1 LASKTVKLSMKKYNV
16 LIVAACMALLVGCAS
31 ELDIEPK
38 DSVTEEVA
46 LDSEEAIQSLLVGAY
61 DRMADDDLYGGWFQ
75 MTSDLLGTNDDITWS
90 GTFSDPR
97 DIWNKTI
104 TTSNAQAEVTWT
116 EAYEAINVANIILAN
131 LSVITDEDERAR
143 IEGEAKFIRGL
154 VYFDLVRLFAKDWA
168 DGNPSA
174 NLGVPLKLTPTDLE
188 YDPASSAISRN
199 TVAEVYAQVLE
210 DLTDAE
216 QLLGEDNG
224 FYATT
229 WSAKAILA
237 RVYMQQRNYE
247 DARAKANDII
257 ESGQF
262 ALVDKVSQAFNQAN
276 NTSEDVFAV
285 QITNQDGE
293 NALQTFY
300 ASTSFNGRRDIRIR
314 AEYDDLLEETDERK
328 TALIYYDAAGRRLSG
343 KYKDQFANIS
353 IVRLAELYLI
363 RAEANVRAGGTQ
375 VGPNT
380 PGDDLQLIRARAK
393 ASDAPAE
400 PTVEDILLERK
411 LELGFEG
418 HFIHDIK
425 RTETTITQQ
434 GTYEWN
440 SNLLVLPIPQREMDS
455 NPALAGQQNAGY
467 VN

>member
-1 LASKTVKLSMKKYNV
+1 MKRYNN
-16 LIVAACMALLVGCAS
+16 LIAIACIVFSLIGCAN
-31 ELDIEPK
+31 ELDIEPQ
-38 DSVTEEVA
+38 DSVTEEIA
-46 LDSEEAIQSLLVGAY
+46 LDSEEAVQSLLVGAY

-75 MTSDLLGTNDDITWS
+75 MTSDLLGTNNDITWS
-90 GTFSDPR
+90 GTFQEPR

-104 TTSNAQAEVTWT
+104 TTNNAQAEVTWT
-116 EAYEAINVANIILAN
+116 EAYEAINVTNIILAN
-131 LSVITDEDERAR
+131 LSVVSDEDERNR

-168 DGNPSA
+168 DGNPST
-174 NLGVPLKLTPTDLE
+174 NLGVPLKLQPTELE
-188 YDPASSAISRN
+188 YNPASSTISRN
-199 TVAEVYAQVLE
+199 TVAEVYTQVLA

-216 QLLGEDNG
+216 ALLGEDNG

-229 WSAKAILA
+229 WAAKAILA
-237 RVYMQQRNYE
+237 RVYMQQRNFE
-247 DARAKANDII
+247 DARIKANDVI

-262 ALVDKVSQAFNQAN
+262 VLVDKVSQAFNQAN

-300 ASTSFNGRRDIRIR
+300 AATSFNGRRDIRIR
-314 AEYDDLLEETDERK
+314 AEYDALFEDEDERK
-328 TALIYYDAAGRRLSG
+328 SVLIYYDAAERRLSG

-375 VGPNT
+375 IGPNT

-400 PTVEDILLERK
+400 PTIEDILLERK

-434 GTYEWN
+434 GTYTWN
-440 SNLLVLPIPQREMDS
+440 SEKLVLPIPQREMDA
-455 NPALAGQQNAGY
+455 NAVLTGQQNAGY
-467 VN
+467 GN